1 MISFLLFHYVLAAS
15 SLLVNCELSHIII
28 VYIIL
33 YIIKKVI
40 DYKTN

>member
-1 MISFLLFHYVLAAS
+1 MKKLHRHGNNHKKTAL
-15 SLLVNCELSHIII
+15 LSHIII

-40 DYKTN
+40 LYKTK